1 MTRSCPKC
9 NQMNP
14 PDAAF
19 CLNCSASLSPVGG
32 GQQYQ
37 QPNPPYVGGQAP
49 YVGAPQ
55 PYMGGQPAAAGGAS
69 QRAIIALVLAIV
81 GLVCCGPFAGIPA
94 AIVGWMEIDSIN
106 KGQSPAAG
114 KWMAQ
119 VGLWGG
125 IAVSIIHSVLW
136 VLYLLFVLMAGARY

>member
-1 MTRSCPKC
+1 
-9 NQMNP
+9 MNP

-19 CLNCSASLSPVGG
+19 CLNCSTSLSPSGG
-32 GQQYQ
+32 GQPYQ

-49 YVGAPQ
+49 YVGAPPQ
-55 PYMGGQPAAAGGAS
+55 PYMGGQAAAAGGAS

-81 GLVCCGPFAGIPA
+81 GLVCCGPLSGIPA
-94 AIVGWMEIDSIN
+94 AIVGWLEIGAIN
-106 KGQSPAAG
+106 EGKSPAAG

-125 IAVSIIHSVLW
+125 IAVTIIHGVLW
-136 VLYLLFVLMAGARY
+136 ILYLLFVMMASANPYGY